1 MVEAKVYTRGR
12 IPTTRHRFM
21 RKIVSLKYKDG
32 ESIVEHIN
40 TLMGLVNQFAAAK
53 SPFDD
58 AMQALLMICTL
69 SDN

>member
-1 MVEAKVYTRGR
+1 
-12 IPTTRHRFM
+12 M